1 MSELVFDGWAPEPW
15 FQLGTALTITPL
27 QGTDLVLVVGRV
39 GGPDFLASEVREIGD
54 LGCIM
59 GAMLR

>member
-1 MSELVFDGWAPEPW
+1 M
-15 FQLGTALTITPL
+15 
-27 QGTDLVLVVGRV
+27 VLVVGRV

-54 LGCIM
+54 LGCIT